1 MPVFPNTVTCLNRWK
16 LLSDFFYRFTRDGG
30 IVANKMRTILC
41 LLVVVCAVKASV
53 MGDFMDWEVSQF
65 TPKLDVS

>member
-1 MPVFPNTVTCLNRWK
+1 MCEGR
-16 LLSDFFYRFTRDGG
+16 

-53 MGDFMDWEVSQF
+53 MGDFMNWEVSLNSKIGRF
-65 TPKLDVS
+65 LTSIL